1 MAMAIQCIIQIT
13 FVASKGI
20 CIYLDFAYVIN
31 SQE

>member
-13 FVASKGI
+13 FASKVI
-20 CIYLDFAYVIN
+20 CIYLVFAYVIN